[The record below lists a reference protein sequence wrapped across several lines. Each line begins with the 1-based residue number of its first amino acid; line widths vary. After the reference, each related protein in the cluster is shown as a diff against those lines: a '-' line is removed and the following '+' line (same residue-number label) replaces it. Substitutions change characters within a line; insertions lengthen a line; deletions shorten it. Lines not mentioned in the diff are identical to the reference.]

1 MGGGEFAL
9 NLGLALGLA
18 LVLEGLAY
26 ALFARPLK
34 RLMME
39 ILAMPEFTIR
49 LIGLTIAAVGVVVIW
64 LVRG

>member
-1 MGGGEFAL
+1 MGGGEFGL
-9 NLGLALGLA
+9 NLALALGLA

-26 ALFARPLK
+26 ALFARPMK
-34 RLMME
+34 RMVME
-39 ILAMPEFTIR
+39 ILSLPEFTIR